1 MSAEELV
8 KFTDFTKAHLNSNK
22 EASAKEVYLAYEK
35 SKVDKKKEK
44 ELSAND
50 LLASIDSRIASLK
63 ELDSSKK
70 IQEMEIKIQ
79 ELSAKV
85 KTPDRKTLSVA
96 FSNNASDS
104 NLGMLSFLQHRI
116 N

>member
-1 MSAEELV
+1 
-8 KFTDFTKAHLNSNK
+8 
-22 EASAKEVYLAYEK
+22 
-35 SKVDKKKEK
+35 
-44 ELSAND
+44 
-50 LLASIDSRIASLK
+50 LK

-70 IQEMEIKIQ
+70 IQEMETKIQ

-96 FSNNASDS
+96 FSNAADATS
-104 NLGMLSFLQHRI
+104 GMLNFLQHRI